1 MDLPRRVSQLLLS
14 SWVLV
19 ALFVARPVHADGM
32 RCGGKLVSNGDTMLE
47 VKNLCGAPHQAIQR
61 VEMRT
66 VRRWVD
72 APCTGGPGGVRCGY
86 MEEQSVPVVLD
97 EWTYD
102 FGEHVLVRHLTFEA
116 GRLIHLATGGYGS
129 RPEES
134 PDSGS

>member
-1 MDLPRRVSQLLLS
+1 MTLPRRAWQLLLS
-14 SWVLV
+14 CSLVFGLLV
-19 ALFVARPVHADGM
+19 ASAVRADGM
-32 RCGGKLVSNGDTMLE
+32 RCGGKLVSDGDTMLE

-72 APCTGGPGGVRCGY
+72 APCTQGPGGVRCGY

-129 RPEES
+129 RPEAP
-134 PDSGS
+134 PDSGN